1 MLPVTD
7 LITAWTPG
15 CDADE
20 VEIFREAAH
29 ELGGILVVKCVN
41 QLQVKFVVQFNKR
54 RSRLA
59 RVSGLVVLMLEQ
71 QRAHVHRPLEIHLV
85 KALMENQ
92 RFQQGANFKD
102 IMDVLERGAAD
113 FNPFAGMYM
122 NQLVLSQGK
131 NRLPDGSTSKP
142 QQRLE
147 LRLID
152 ELSRGQIFLQN
163 HRLDLVIRDLR
174 QTTRRLST
182 TAAIGISS

>member
-1 MLPVTD
+1 M
-7 LITAWTPG
+7 
-15 CDADE
+15 
-20 VEIFREAAH
+20 
-29 ELGGILVVKCVN
+29 KCVN

-113 FNPFAGMYM
+113 FNP
-122 NQLVLSQGK
+122 
-131 NRLPDGSTSKP
+131 
-142 QQRLE
+142 
-147 LRLID
+147 LRGCI
-152 ELSRGQIFLQN
+152 
-163 HRLDLVIRDLR
+163 
-174 QTTRRLST
+174 
-182 TAAIGISS
+182 